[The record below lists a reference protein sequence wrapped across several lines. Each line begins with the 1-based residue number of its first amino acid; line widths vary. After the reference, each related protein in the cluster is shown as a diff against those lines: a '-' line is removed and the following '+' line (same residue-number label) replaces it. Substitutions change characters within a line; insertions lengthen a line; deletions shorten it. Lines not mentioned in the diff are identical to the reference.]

1 MEFQQEED
9 YCSCRELLIAAARP
23 VRALVYMLS
32 CCLEKRC
39 TDAQQSG
46 FGRKHQHMSDSESG
60 SESQASFESN
70 KAVIIDC
77 GSGRIKAGFA
87 DDEAPRAVF
96 PSIVGRA
103 KTHGV
108 MVGAGQKD
116 CYVGEEAQAKRGVLH
131 IQYVELLSTMP
142 FCNI

>member
-1 MEFQQEED
+1 
-9 YCSCRELLIAAARP
+9 
-23 VRALVYMLS
+23 
-32 CCLEKRC
+32 
-39 TDAQQSG
+39 
-46 FGRKHQHMSDSESG
+46 MSDSDSG

-96 PSIVGRA
+96 PSIVGRP
-103 KTHGV
+103 KVHGV

-116 CYVGEEAQAKRGVLH
+116 CYVGDEAQAKRGILS
-131 IQYVELLSTMP
+131 IQYVPISFLHIIIVTTRPGTPSSTASSP
-142 FCNI
+142 IGTT

>member
-1 MEFQQEED
+1 MLHILGAVQMRQRAHQLPYSTWQQKD
-9 YCSCRELLIAAARP
+9 GNSTYACGNN
-23 VRALVYMLS
+23 YN
-32 CCLEKRC
+32 K
-39 TDAQQSG
+39 
-46 FGRKHQHMSDSESG
+46 MSDSESG
-60 SESQASFESN
+60 SESQASFESH

-108 MVGAGQKD
+108 MVSPPDITTAFLYCDARAGRGRAEGLLRRRRGAGQARRSSHP
-116 CYVGEEAQAKRGVLH
+116 VRRA
-131 IQYVELLSTMP
+131 
-142 FCNI
+142 